1 MVATKNSPQKLL
13 LPPVLALLLGLAG
26 CTPPGP
32 RALLAGDELLRA
44 GKASEAIAELQRA
57 TELLPGEPRA
67 WNLLGLAYHHA
78 GQPQP
83 ATLAYRQALLRDRSN
98 LVAGAHFNLGCLL
111 LEQNMSAGAAEAL
124 RSYTLLTNSP
134 AGFARLGSAQV
145 RLRQFA
151 EAERS
156 FVTALRWDAKNAE
169 ALNGLGLIRA
179 LRGQREAAQ
188 YFTAA
193 LQTDPKHAPAL
204 LNSAVLA
211 QQNPATKAAALQ
223 RYRAYLAV
231 RPHGAQA
238 ESVKSIVRQLETEL
252 APTPAPQP
260 RALVSELPKTNPPV
274 APVIPPAKT
283 NPPPATPILV
293 TKTNAPVPPP
303 KTNAAVVLT
312 NKPAPVPPSV
322 PVTIVTVTEPA
333 PPKIAA
339 TEPGP
344 AKPKPEP
351 ATVAPP
357 APQVEKEPVAALP
370 TRDASPVPTEK
381 KRGFFS
387 RLNPFGGKPKPA
399 PTNDGPRTIVL
410 NPGPEPTMPEIAGRA
425 AGEKPV
431 FPRYRYTSPVPPA
444 AGDRAAADRAL
455 QQALAAQRTGRTAE
469 TRASFTAALAADPGY
484 FEAQYNAALF
494 AFQSGENARALAGW
508 ETALALQ
515 PESINARYSFALT
528 LKQAGHATD
537 AAQELEKIIEA
548 KPDDARAHLA
558 LGNLYAQQLLE
569 PAQARKHYKKLLELD
584 PRNPQAPAIRFW
596 LAANP

>member
-13 LPPVLALLLGLAG
+13 LPLALALLLGLAG

-32 RALLAGDELLRA
+32 RALLEGDELLRA
-44 GKASEAIAELQRA
+44 GKAAEAVAELQRA

-67 WNLLGLAYHHA
+67 WNLLGLAYHRA

-98 LVAGAHFNLGCLL
+98 LVAVAHFNLGCLL
-111 LEQNMSAGAAEAL
+111 LEQNLAAGAADAL

-151 EAERS
+151 EAEKS

-169 ALNGLGLIRA
+169 SLNGLGMIRA
-179 LRGQREAAQ
+179 LRGQRDAAQ
-188 YFTAA
+188 YFAAA
-193 LQTDPKHAPAL
+193 LQTDPKYAPAL

-211 QQNPATKAAALQ
+211 QQNPATRPAALQ
-223 RYRAYLAV
+223 RYRDFLAV
-231 RPHGAQA
+231 RPGGAQA

-252 APTPAPQP
+252 APAPPP
-260 RALVSELPKTNPPV
+260 RTAVSETPKTNPP
-274 APVIPPAKT
+274 AASAIAPAKT
-283 NPPPATPILV
+283 NPPAVNPILV
-293 TKTNAPVPPP
+293 TKTNAPAAVL
-303 KTNAAVVLT
+303 KTNAVAVLT
-312 NKPAPVPPSV
+312 NKPAPAPPVV
-322 PVTIVTVTEPA
+322 PVTIVAVTETA

-339 TEPGP
+339 TEPIAP
-344 AKPKPEP
+344 KPKPEP
-351 ATVAPP
+351 TIAPQP
-357 APQVEKEPVAALP
+357 APKVETEPAPSVP
-370 TRDASPVPTEK
+370 TRNTVPAPAEK

-410 NPGPEPTMPEIAGRA
+410 NPGTEPTMPEIAGRA
-425 AGEKPV
+425 PGERPV
-431 FPRYRYTSPVPPA
+431 FPRYRYTSPAPPA
-444 AGDRAAADRAL
+444 VGDRATSDRAL
-455 QQALAAQRTGRTAE
+455 QQALAAQRAGRTAE
-469 TRASFTAALAADPGY
+469 TRTSFAAALAADPGY

-569 PAQARKHYKKLLELD
+569 PAKARAHYKKLLELD
-584 PRNPQAPAIRFW
+584 PRNPQAAAIRFW